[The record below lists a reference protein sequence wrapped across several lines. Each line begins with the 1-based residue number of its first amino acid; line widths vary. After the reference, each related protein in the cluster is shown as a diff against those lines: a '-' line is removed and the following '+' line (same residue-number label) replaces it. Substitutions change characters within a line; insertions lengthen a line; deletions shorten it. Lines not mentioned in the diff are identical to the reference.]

1 MFLSLNFSA
10 TADDRRQISFVWN
23 RAPLSHVRPFTSP
36 CDSSSDFKLS
46 HAKEISELSTKVGT
60 ITGQVHF
67 DKSHLSNAIPTLSH
81 GKDELLPMK
90 GLVFLTL
97 FLPKAEMC
105 SSMKKLLFALS
116 CGSPH
121 LFTKICKKISGL
133 VGPYLKHLGQLIH
146 KMNYLGVPSSLPSLA
161 EIVLNFHCRSL

>member
-90 GLVFLTL
+90 GLVFQML

-105 SSMKKLLFALS
+105 SSMKKLLFVLLS
-116 CGSPH
+116 GSPH
-121 LFTKICKKISGL
+121 FFEKK
-133 VGPYLKHLGQLIH
+133 
-146 KMNYLGVPSSLPSLA
+146 M
-161 EIVLNFHCRSL
+161 